1 MSLMND
7 HLKKDRS
14 SQGSATITA
23 LIVVG
28 VATVV
33 LSGLIWR
40 QEIQM
45 RVLENF
51 REQTQVKWLQRAA
64 VDFAR
69 LILNE
74 DQRHSNVDH
83 LGEIWAIPLLD
94 GQIGKFLQNADI
106 TEDVSK
112 VVLLGSIADAQALF
126 NLRNLWNESHQMINY
141 QEVEA
146 YARLL
151 QSLNL
156 DSKIA
161 IQTAESFR
169 EMGYI
174 PMDLASIYALPIY
187 QQLEGASLRP
197 FLVILPSPSKINV
210 NTASAEILMA
220 VTPGLSRVSANRF
233 IQTRSQKPIQSY
245 KEIIS
250 QLSDAGVALNGIPN
264 SNAVDYKSQ
273 FWLVKT
279 EIKIKNN
286 YFNHV
291 SLIKR
296 NGSRSQK
303 EDATEILWSR
313 VHRG

>member
-1 MSLMND
+1 MYD
-7 HLKKDRS
+7 HLNRPES
-14 SQGSATITA
+14 SEGSATITA

-40 QEIQM
+40 QEVQM

-51 REQTQVKWLQRAA
+51 REQTQVRWLQRSA

-74 DQRHSNVDH
+74 DQRQSNVDH

-94 GQIGKFLQNADI
+94 SQVGKFLQNTDI
-106 TEDVSK
+106 SEDVSK
-112 VVLLGSIADAQALF
+112 VILLGSIADAQALF
-126 NLRNLWNESHQMINY
+126 NLRNLWNESHQIINY

-174 PMDLASIYALPIY
+174 PMDLVSLYTLPIY
-187 QQLEGASLRP
+187 QQSEVASLRP
-197 FLVILPSPSKINV
+197 FLVILPTPSKINI

-220 VTPGLSRVSANRF
+220 VTPGLSRASANRF
-233 IQTRSQKPIQSY
+233 IQTRSQKPIQSFN
-245 KEIIS
+245 EIIS
-250 QLSDAGVALNGIPN
+250 QLSDAGVALSGFPN

-273 FWLVKT
+273 FWLVNT
-279 EIKIKNN
+279 EIKVKNN

-296 NGSRSQK
+296 NITQPQK
-303 EDATEILWSR
+303 KDATEILWSR

>member
-1 MSLMND
+1 MKHH
-7 HLKKDRS
+7 HLNEIQS
-14 SQGSATITA
+14 SRGSATITA

-51 REQTQVKWLQRAA
+51 REQTQVKWLERSA

-69 LILNE
+69 LILHE
-74 DQRHSNVDH
+74 DQRQSNVDH

-94 GQIGKFLQNADI
+94 SQVGKFLQNTDI
-106 TEDVSK
+106 TEDISK

-126 NLRNLWNESHQMINY
+126 NLRNLWNESHQIINH
-141 QEVEA
+141 QEVEV

-151 QSLNL
+151 RSLNL

-161 IQTAESFR
+161 LQTAEIFR

-174 PMDLASIYALPIY
+174 PMDSSAIYALPMY
-187 QQLEGASLRP
+187 QPSEVASLRP
-197 FLVILPSPSKINV
+197 FVILLPTPSKINV
-210 NTASAEILMA
+210 NTASAEVLMA

-233 IQTRSQKPIQSY
+233 IQTRSQKPVQSFND
-245 KEIIS
+245 IIS
-250 QLSDAGVALNGIPN
+250 QLSDAGVGLNGFPG
-264 SNAVDYKSQ
+264 SHAVDFKSE

-291 SLIKR
+291 ALIKR
-296 NGSRSQK
+296 NSSQAQK
-303 EDATEILWSR
+303 DDATEILWSR
-313 VHRG
+313 AYRA

>member
-1 MSLMND
+1 MINE
-7 HLKKDRS
+7 HLIESPS
-14 SQGSATITA
+14 SKGSATITA

-28 VATVV
+28 VATVL

-51 REQTQVKWLQRAA
+51 REQTQVKWLQRSA

-74 DQRHSNVDH
+74 DQRQSNVDH

-94 GQIGKFLQNADI
+94 SQVGKFLQNADI

-112 VVLLGSIADAQALF
+112 VVLLGSISDAQALF
-126 NLRNLWNESHQMINY
+126 NLRNLWNESHQFINY

-151 QSLNL
+151 QALNL
-156 DSKIA
+156 ESRIA
-161 IQTAESFR
+161 LQTAEFFR
-169 EMGYI
+169 EIGYI
-174 PMDLASIYALPIY
+174 PSDIASIYALSVY
-187 QQLEGASLRP
+187 QQSESATLRP
-197 FLVILPSPSKINV
+197 FLILLPNTSKINV

-233 IQTRSQKPIQSY
+233 IQTRSQKPVQSFN
-245 KEIIS
+245 EIIS
-250 QLSDAGVALNGIPN
+250 QLSDAGVALNGFPN
-264 SNAVDYKSQ
+264 ANSVDFRSQ

-296 NGSRSQK
+296 NGPQTKK

>member
-1 MSLMND
+1 MNITKYLFRKP
-7 HLKKDRS
+7 HS
-14 SQGSATITA
+14 SDGSATITA

-45 RVLENF
+45 RVLENL
-51 REQTQVKWLQRAA
+51 REQKQVSWLERSA

-74 DQRHSNVDH
+74 DQRQSKVDH

-94 GQIGKFLQNADI
+94 GQVGKFLQNTDI

-112 VVLLGSIADAQALF
+112 VVLFGSISDAQALF
-126 NLRNLWNESHQMINY
+126 NLRNLWNESHQFINY
-141 QEVEA
+141 QEVEV

-151 QSLNL
+151 KILNL
-156 DSKIA
+156 DSRIA
-161 IQTAESFR
+161 LQTAEFYR
-169 EMGYI
+169 ETGYL
-174 PMDLASIYALPIY
+174 PADLASVYALPIY
-187 QQLEGASLRP
+187 QQSEASSLKP
-197 FLVILPSPSKINV
+197 FLVLLPGASKVNV
-210 NTASAEILMA
+210 NTASAEMLMA
-220 VTPGLSRVSANRF
+220 VTPGLSRGSANRF
-233 IQTRSQKPIQSY
+233 MQTRSQKPIQSFND
-245 KEIIS
+245 IIS
-250 QLSDAGVALNGIPN
+250 QLSDAGVALNGFP
-264 SNAVDYKSQ
+264 STGSVDFGSQ

-286 YFNHV
+286 YFHHV

-296 NGSRSQK
+296 NASQNKK

>member
-1 MSLMND
+1 MN
-7 HLKKDRS
+7 HVKNLLSKSYS
-14 SQGSATITA
+14 SDGSATITA

-28 VATVV
+28 VATVL

-40 QEIQM
+40 QEIQL

-51 REQTQVKWLQRAA
+51 REQKQVNWLERSA

-74 DQRHSNVDH
+74 DQRQSNVDH

-94 GQIGKFLQNADI
+94 SQVGKFLQNTDI

-112 VVLLGSIADAQALF
+112 VVLFGSISDAQALF
-126 NLRNLWNESHQMINY
+126 NLRNLWNESHQFINY
-141 QEVEA
+141 QEVEV

-151 QSLNL
+151 QFLNL

-161 IQTAESFR
+161 LQTAEFFR
-169 EMGYI
+169 ETGYLPSDI
-174 PMDLASIYALPIY
+174 ASIYALPVY
-187 QQLEGASLRP
+187 QQSEAASLRS
-197 FLVILPSPSKINV
+197 FLVLLPNRSKINV
-210 NTASAEILMA
+210 NTASAEVLMA
-220 VTPGLSRVSANRF
+220 VTPGLSRLSANRF
-233 IQTRSQKPIQSY
+233 IQSRSQKPIQSFN
-245 KEIIS
+245 EIIS
-250 QLSDAGVALNGIPN
+250 QFSDAGVALNGFPSSN
-264 SNAVDYKSQ
+264 SIDFRSQ

-296 NGSRSQK
+296 NSPQTQRD
-303 EDATEILWSR
+303 DATEILWSR